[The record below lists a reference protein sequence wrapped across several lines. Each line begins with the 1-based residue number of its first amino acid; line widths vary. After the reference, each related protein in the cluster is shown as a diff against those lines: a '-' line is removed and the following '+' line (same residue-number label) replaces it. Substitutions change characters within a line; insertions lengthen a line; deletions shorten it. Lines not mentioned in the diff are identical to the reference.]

1 MPRTGPAAGA
11 AAPLRHNRSMPSPSA
26 TPVIVV
32 GSVNMDLLFT
42 GLAAIPTPGQTVTS
56 ETFRIVPG
64 GKGANQAAAAARL
77 GADVKFVASVGTD
90 QLGDQAWAALEAD
103 GVGLQHVTR
112 VDEPTG
118 VAAVVVDRAGENSII
133 INPGANATVL
143 ASDAAAVAAQY
154 AGSPAVVLACLEVPV
169 ETVTEWARIAKAE
182 GWTFILNPAP
192 VPAEGLPHELL
203 SLVTVITPN
212 DTELDELGS
221 IAGLHAAGVPTVLVT
236 RGGDGADLE
245 RVGEEPHH
253 QDVFP
258 TTPVDTTGAG
268 DSFNGALAAA
278 IAEGQ
283 PLVEALRFAA
293 ATGSLST
300 RAVGARDGLPTR
312 AEVDALLAGTR

>member
-1 MPRTGPAAGA
+1 MNHS
-11 AAPLRHNRSMPSPSA
+11 AP

-42 GLAAIPTPGQTVTS
+42 GLAAIPKPGQTVTS

-90 QLGDQAWAALEAD
+90 QLGDEAWAALESA
-103 GVGLQHVTR
+103 GVSLEHVTR

-133 INPGANATVL
+133 INPGANAMVRG
-143 ASDAAAVAAQY
+143 ADAAAIAERY
-154 AGSPAVVLACLEVPV
+154 AGSPAVVLACLEVPI
-169 ETVTEWARIAKAE
+169 ETVTAWARIAKAND
-182 GWTFILNPAP
+182 WTFILNPAP
-192 VPAEGLPHELL
+192 VPAEALPAELL
-203 SLVTVITPN
+203 ALVTIITPN
-212 DTELDELGS
+212 DTELDQLGS
-221 IAGLHAAGVPTVLVT
+221 IADLHVAGIPTVLVT
-236 RGGDGADLE
+236 RGGDGADLD
-245 RVGEEPHH
+245 RVGEAPHH

-278 IAEGQ
+278 LAEGQ
-283 PLVEALRFAA
+283 PLTEALRFAA

-300 RAVGARDGLPTR
+300 RAVGARDGLPSR
-312 AEVDALLAGTR
+312 AEVDALLVRA

>member
-1 MPRTGPAAGA
+1 MPR
-11 AAPLRHNRSMPSPSA
+11 LEDNRSMPNSPA

-42 GLAAIPTPGQTVTS
+42 GLAAIPKPGQTVSS

-64 GKGANQAAAAARL
+64 GKGANQAVAAARL
-77 GADVKFVASVGTD
+77 GADVRFVASVGTD

-103 GVGLQHVTR
+103 GVGLAHVKR
-112 VDEPTG
+112 VPEPTG
-118 VAAVVVDRAGENSII
+118 VAAVVVDVDGENSII
-133 INPGANATVL
+133 INPGANATVRD
-143 ASDAAAVAAQY
+143 SDAAAIASRY

-169 ETVTEWARIAKAE
+169 DTVTAWARIAKAN

-192 VPAEGLPHELL
+192 VPAAGVPDELL
-203 SLVTVITPN
+203 ALVSIITPN
-212 DTELDELGS
+212 ETELAELGS
-221 IAGLHAAGVPTVLVT
+221 VAELHAAGIPTVLVT
-236 RGGDGADLE
+236 RGGDGADLS
-245 RVGEEPHH
+245 RVGESDHH

-258 TTPVDTTGAG
+258 AKPVDTTGAG

-278 IAEGQ
+278 LAEGQ
-283 PLVEALRFAA
+283 ALPDALRFAA

-312 AEVDALLAGTR
+312 DEVDGLLSASR

>member
-1 MPRTGPAAGA
+1 MNHS
-11 AAPLRHNRSMPSPSA
+11 AP

-42 GLAAIPTPGQTVTS
+42 GLAAIPKPGQTVTS

-90 QLGDQAWAALEAD
+90 QLGDEAWAALESA
-103 GVGLQHVTR
+103 GVSLEHVTR

-133 INPGANATVL
+133 INPGANAMVRG
-143 ASDAAAVAAQY
+143 ADAAAIAERY
-154 AGSPAVVLACLEVPV
+154 AGSPAVVLACLEVPI
-169 ETVTEWARIAKAE
+169 ETVTAWARIAKSND
-182 GWTFILNPAP
+182 WTFILNPAP
-192 VPAEGLPHELL
+192 VPAEALPAELL
-203 SLVTVITPN
+203 ALVTIITPN
-212 DTELDELGS
+212 DTELDQLGS
-221 IAGLHAAGVPTVLVT
+221 IADLHVAGIPTVLVT
-236 RGGDGADLE
+236 RGGDGADLD
-245 RVGEEPHH
+245 RVGEAPHH

-278 IAEGQ
+278 LAEGQ
-283 PLVEALRFAA
+283 PLTEALRFAA

-300 RAVGARDGLPTR
+300 RAVGARDGLPSR
-312 AEVDALLAGTR
+312 AEVDALLARA

>member
-1 MPRTGPAAGA
+1 MNHS
-11 AAPLRHNRSMPSPSA
+11 AP

-42 GLAAIPTPGQTVTS
+42 GLAAIPKPGQTVTS

-90 QLGDQAWAALEAD
+90 QLGDEAWAALESA
-103 GVGLQHVTR
+103 GVSLEHVTR

-133 INPGANATVL
+133 INPGANAMVRG
-143 ASDAAAVAAQY
+143 ADAAAIAERY
-154 AGSPAVVLACLEVPV
+154 AGSPAVVLACLEVPI
-169 ETVTEWARIAKAE
+169 ETVTAWARIAKAND
-182 GWTFILNPAP
+182 WTFILNPAP
-192 VPAEGLPHELL
+192 VPAEALPAELL
-203 SLVTVITPN
+203 ALVTIITPN
-212 DTELDELGS
+212 DTELDQLGS
-221 IAGLHAAGVPTVLVT
+221 IADLHVAGIPTVLVT
-236 RGGDGADLE
+236 RGGDGADLD
-245 RVGEEPHH
+245 RVGEAPHH
-253 QDVFP
+253 QNVFP

-278 IAEGQ
+278 LAEGQ
-283 PLVEALRFAA
+283 PLTEALRFAA

-300 RAVGARDGLPTR
+300 RAVGARDGLPSR
-312 AEVDALLAGTR
+312 AEVDALLARA

>member
-1 MPRTGPAAGA
+1 MPHTT
-11 AAPLRHNRSMPSPSA
+11 A

-42 GLAAIPTPGQTVTS
+42 GLAAIPKPGQTVTS

-90 QLGDQAWAALEAD
+90 QLGDQAWAALEAE
-103 GVGLQHVTR
+103 GVGLEHVTR

-133 INPGANATVL
+133 INPGANATVSG
-143 ASDAAAVAAQY
+143 ADAAAIAARY
-154 AGSPAVVLACLEVPV
+154 EGGPAVVLACLEVPIA
-169 ETVTEWARIAKAE
+169 TVTAWARIAKAND
-182 GWTFILNPAP
+182 WTFILNPAP
-192 VPAEGLPHELL
+192 VPAEALPAELL
-203 SLVTVITPN
+203 ALVTIITPN
-212 DTELDELGS
+212 DTELDQLGS
-221 IAGLHAAGVPTVLVT
+221 IADLHVAGIPTVLVT
-236 RGGDGADLE
+236 RGGDGADLD
-245 RVGEEPHH
+245 RVGEAPHH

-278 IAEGQ
+278 LAEGQ
-283 PLVEALRFAA
+283 PLTEALRFAA

-300 RAVGARDGLPTR
+300 RAVGARDGLPSR
-312 AEVDALLAGTR
+312 AEVDALLARA